1 MSKRSR
7 ILIVVALTGLVLLLF
22 TTRIVLLATGYYLE
36 KKEIDTTS
44 LSPDV
49 LFNFDQF
56 GSTGGLLKTYYIR
69 GWALNTGY
77 ESDTEKNISIIF
89 KADTFGYEI
98 KPSKVVRRDVAV
110 YYSELN
116 LKPEGLGFED
126 TFSTIAFKDGTYE
139 MFVKVWETGKE
150 ALITTTNRHFIKE
163 GSDFKEVFADDD
175 KALITKYSYIKY
187 VATGD

>member
-1 MSKRSR
+1 MSKRIR
-7 ILIVVALTGLVLLLF
+7 IIMAVALTGLALLLF
-22 TTRIVLLATGYYLE
+22 STRIVLLATGFYLE
-36 KKEIDTTS
+36 KKEIDTTII
-44 LSPDV
+44 SPDV

-69 GWALNTGY
+69 GWALHTGY

-98 KPSKVVRRDVAV
+98 KPSKIVRRDVAV

-139 MFVKVWETGKE
+139 MFVKVWETGRE
-150 ALITTTNRHFIKE
+150 ASITTTNRHFIKE
-163 GSDFKEVFADDD
+163 GNSFKEIFEDDE
-175 KALITKYSYIKY
+175 KALIDEYLDVKNF
-187 VATGD
+187 AAGE

>member
-1 MSKRSR
+1 MSKRIR
-7 ILIVVALTGLVLLLF
+7 IIMAVALTGLILLLF
-22 TTRIVLLATGYYLE
+22 STRIVLLATGHYLE
-36 KKEIDTTS
+36 KKEIDTAII
-44 LSPDV
+44 SPDV

-126 TFSTIAFKDGTYE
+126 TFSAIAFKDGTYE
-139 MFVKVWETGKE
+139 MFVKVWETGQE
-150 ALITTTNRHFIKE
+150 ASITTTNRHFIKE
-163 GSDFKEVFADDD
+163 GSSFKEIFEDDD
-175 KALITKYSYIKY
+175 KALIDEYFDVKNFA
-187 VATGD
+187 VGD